1 MMDLGPHASF
11 IIAAYL
17 AATLILAALIGWIV
31 NENRVLKRKLAEFEA
46 RGITRRSESRKSE
59 LHKSAA

>member
-1 MMDLGPHASF
+1 MGGAVHPSDPVE
-11 IIAAYL
+11 
-17 AATLILAALIGWIV
+17 IGWIAV
-31 NENRVLKRKLAEFEA
+31 ENRALKRTLAEFEA